1 MSGGDSRWRAGSFG
15 ARMVDVGPI
24 VRCCLHRGRASMTL
38 PLMLSGRSRL
48 RPLSVEASL
57 DTVTFV
63 VVVVVVVAC
72 HSLRNC
78 RASRLSALA
87 LKDRM

>member
-1 MSGGDSRWRAGSFG
+1 MSGEDSRWRAGSFG

-24 VRCCLHRGRASMTL
+24 VRCCLHRGRASMAL
-38 PLMLSGRSRL
+38 PLMLSDRSRL

-57 DTVTFV
+57 DTVAF
-63 VVVVVVVAC
+63 VVVVVAC

-78 RASRLSALA
+78 RAGRRSALA

>member
-1 MSGGDSRWRAGSFG
+1 MSGEDSRWRAGSFG

-24 VRCCLHRGRASMTL
+24 VRCCLHRGRASMAL
-38 PLMLSGRSRL
+38 PLMLSDRSRL

-57 DTVTFV
+57 DTVAF
-63 VVVVVVVAC
+63 VVVVVVAC

-78 RASRLSALA
+78 RASRRSALA

>member
-1 MSGGDSRWRAGSFG
+1 MSGEDSRWRAGSFG

-24 VRCCLHRGRASMTL
+24 VRCCLHRGRASMAL
-38 PLMLSGRSRL
+38 PLMLSDRSRL

-57 DTVTFV
+57 DTVAFV
-63 VVVVVVVAC
+63 VVVVVVC

-78 RASRLSALA
+78 RAGRRSALA